1 MKKHFLYIIS
11 LFLVTTLLAQESY
24 KELAQKKFGSVSCS
38 FSRDG
43 KLMAGGYD
51 NGMVLLWD
59 VEGRVV
65 LKEMGQ
71 QDDYVLS
78 TAFSPDGY
86 YVAAGSRDATINLYN
101 VNTGLVDKRF
111 TGHQDAVTC
120 LVFSPDGNFLY
131 SAGADHI
138 ISIWDVAKNM
148 KISEL
153 RGHTAEVSG
162 LDISPDAS
170 TLVSSS
176 YDGSIKIWDLNLNSV
191 KYELNLRGGK
201 VRAVAFSPDGTT
213 VAAASDDKSIRL
225 VDIESKS
232 VGLFLRGHRDDV
244 YKVKFTPHGHY
255 VISTSLDGVVKIWS
269 TETGVVAKELNLK
282 KSQPVDL
289 SVNSQGKFICISY
302 LFESNILWDVSS
314 LKIKPAKLPPLLV
327 HSEAK
332 VPDSQGHSSYTKPEK
347 TKLIINKNKPRVTV
361 VQPTVERDKPF
372 IHEEKEILVKGTIKA
387 ENGLFDFT
395 INGVEVPVIDGKFEH
410 KVKLAIGYNTIKF
423 KAVDVF
429 NNIQKKHIAVERRF
443 KLVSTSKTE
452 VVEVLGRKGTDYALI
467 IATDDYDSWNDLS
480 NPIFDGKAINDEL
493 KNTFGFQTEVL
504 KNPTRTEIYSTLRKY
519 NKKQF
524 SDDDQ
529 LFIFIAG
536 HGEYDDVFQE
546 GYIVAKDSK
555 SNDDIKE
562 SYISH
567 SNLRTIINN
576 IPCNHVLLA
585 MDVCFG
591 GTFDPFVA
599 SGTKGISAI
608 TIDNERE
615 RFIERKLK
623 YDTRKYLTSGG
634 KEYVPDGRPGHH
646 SPFANKVIE
655 ALRSKGGDD
664 GILTFGEF
672 FSYIERVTPAP
683 TSGGFGKNQPGSDFL
698 FIAPK

>member
-1 MKKHFLYIIS
+1 MKKHITYI
-11 LFLVTTLLAQESY
+11 LTLLLTFTLIAQEKY
-24 KELAQKKFGSVSCS
+24 NELAQKKFGAISCS

-71 QDDYVLS
+71 QDDFVLS

-86 YVAAGSRDATINLYN
+86 YIAAGSRDATINLYN
-101 VNTGLVDKRF
+101 VGTGLVDKRF
-111 TGHQDAVTC
+111 TGHQGAITC
-120 LVFSPDGNFLY
+120 LVFSPDGKFLY
-131 SAGADHI
+131 SSGADHI

-148 KISEL
+148 KVSEL

-176 YDGSIKIWDLNLNSV
+176 YDGSIKIWDLNTNSV

-201 VRAVAFSPDGTT
+201 VRAVAFSPDGNT

-225 VDIESKS
+225 VDIESRS

-244 YKVKFTPHGHY
+244 LKVKFTPHGHY
-255 VISTSLDGVVKIWS
+255 VVSTAFDGTVKVWS
-269 TETGVVAKELNLK
+269 TETGIVEKELNLK
-282 KSQPVDL
+282 GAEPIDVA
-289 SVNSQGKFICISY
+289 VNSKGKFIGVSY
-302 LFESNILWDVSS
+302 VRESHVLWDVSS
-314 LKIKPAKLPPLLV
+314 LKLKPAKLPPLFV
-327 HSEAK
+327 HSDTKE
-332 VPDSQGHSSYTKPEK
+332 PDAQGHASYTKPVK
-347 TKLIINKNKPRVTV
+347 TAVVINKNKPRVTIT
-361 VQPTVERDKPF
+361 QPKIIKGKPF
-372 IHEEKEILVKGTIKA
+372 VHLEKEILVKGTVES
-387 ENGLFDFT
+387 ENGLFELT
-395 INGVEVPVIDGKFEH
+395 INGVEVLVNNGKFEYSA
-410 KVKLAIGYNTIKF
+410 KLAYGDNTLKI
-423 KAVDVF
+423 KAVDVY
-429 NNIQKKHIAVERRF
+429 NNIQRKNMTVQRQVKIASVNDTIGRR
-443 KLVSTSKTE
+443 
-452 VVEVLGRKGTDYALI
+452 GTDYALI
-467 IATDDYDSWNDLS
+467 ITTDDYDSWNDLT
-480 NPIFDGKAINDEL
+480 NPVFDGTAISAEL
-493 KNTFGFQTEVL
+493 KNTFGFQIEVV
-504 KNPTRTEIYSTLRKY
+504 KNPTRAEIYATLRRY

-524 SDDDQ
+524 ADDDQ

-536 HGEYDDVFQE
+536 HGEYDDIFQE

-599 SGTKGISAI
+599 SGSRGTSMIMA
-608 TIDNERE
+608 DQERE
-615 RFIERKLK
+615 KFIERKLK
-623 YDTRKYLTSGG
+623 YNTRKYLTSGG

-646 SPFANKVIE
+646 SPFANKLIE

-664 GILTFGEF
+664 GILTFGEL
-672 FSYIERVTPAP
+672 FSFIERVTPAP

-698 FIAPK
+698 FIAPKK